1 MIGKLH
7 WIGLGAWGAIVASA
21 MVACGGGGGAAGEAQ
36 GSMRFAITDA
46 PACGY
51 DHVWVTVEKVRV
63 HTSSTAGD
71 ADSGWSELAVSPARR
86 IDLLTL
92 TNGVLEELGSTPLAP
107 GRYSQVRLV
116 LASNSEGA
124 ATPANAVQPTGGA
137 VIPLD
142 TPSAQ
147 QSGLK
152 MKANVEV
159 ASGQMV
165 DLVLD
170 FDACRSV
177 VKAGN
182 SGKYNLKPVVSV
194 VPRTVTAI
202 TGSVATTMPT
212 TSTVISVQQNGTTV
226 RSTSPTATGSFNLPF
241 LQPGTYDVVITSEG
255 FATGVITNVAAGS
268 SATVLSTTPIALP
281 ASPMATVQGA
291 VSATGGPVTD
301 ATVRAT
307 QSLAGGPVIE
317 VARQGV
323 DAATGAYQ
331 LRLPTAA
338 PVRAVAG
345 GTSLA
350 FVADTAAAG
359 KYTLES
365 SAAGRAP
372 LTRPADVSSAT
383 SVTVD
388 FRY

>member
-7 WIGLGAWGAIVASA
+7 WIGLGAWSAIVASA
-21 MVACGGGGGAAGEAQ
+21 IVACGGGGGSAGEAQ

-63 HTSSTAGD
+63 HTSATAGD

-124 ATPANAVQPTGGA
+124 TPANAVQPTGGG

-159 ASGQMV
+159 PAGQTV

-182 SGKYNLKPVVSV
+182 SGKYHLKPVVSV

-202 TGSVATTMPT
+202 TGSVATAMPPA
-212 TSTVISVQQNGTTV
+212 STVISVQQNGTTV
-226 RSTSPTATGSFNLPF
+226 RSTSPTPSGSFNVPF

-255 FATGVITNVAAGS
+255 FATGVITNVTAGS
-268 SATVLSTTPIALP
+268 AATVLGTTPIALP
-281 ASPMATVQGA
+281 ASPMATVQGS
-291 VSATGGPVTD
+291 VSANGGPVTD

-307 QSLAGGPVIE
+307 QSLTGGPVIE
-317 VARQGV
+317 VTRHGV

-331 LRLPTAA
+331 LRLPSAA
-338 PVRAVAG
+338 PVRAAAG
-345 GTSLA
+345 AASLA

-372 LTRPADVSSAT
+372 LSRPADVSSAT